1 MAGKEMEFAIKVGG
15 YLSQKLTTAVGNTTK
30 LLRSLG
36 DTGEQVT
43 EKLKS
48 IQVIDAKQKKLE
60 TQTGRL
66 REAYGK
72 LSNATKERMA
82 YTGQDAEVQ
91 ARLTRKQQE
100 AEAKVA
106 QLLKKTKDLS
116 KQNIAYKNSI
126 EKLYG
131 PINKL
136 IKDEDRLSKAA
147 EKSAA
152 ARAYQEKIERGRKN
166 RTNLLMGADYRLSSA
181 RNITG
186 MLRTPFENAVA
197 SQKMSFELST
207 VINTDEKNK
216 KAAMA
221 QAQKSAEDLAKAGYS
236 TYAEA
241 MQAQYA
247 LNSAEL
253 AAGLSS
259 VAVKTVASV
268 AKVTKGEL
276 GQVGEVL
283 ATAYNN
289 LGNRVSGT
297 TEEKFAAL
305 GNILTKVQF
314 KYQIRDFAQLGES
327 MKYAAVG
334 ITQYNVNLEQSAAAI
349 GMLNTAGLQGGQAGT
364 SFNSMLKGL
373 YKVAADIPGILVKDK
388 NGAVDLVAS
397 LGELQ
402 KGLSRMDDITRAQ
415 FLTEMFGD
423 EGAKAIIPLVSKTD
437 ELAAGYKEVGAAV
450 KENIVDKNMAEY
462 LKLTSTRMAAAKEQ
476 AMLLGMKIGNV
487 LLPPVTKMLEYGG
500 KLADK
505 IGEWA
510 EAHPFIT
517 KLVVGVVAAGV
528 ALNLAGAAIMYVGAG
543 FSSFFTLLQNGNLFI
558 KTFRVA
564 MSGGSLEGLKFAKV
578 AGLLSKG
585 IFGLGKAFTLIFSPG
600 GLILLGIAAVVAA
613 VWYLYKNWETVKT
626 GLMAWWKTLGEMWD
640 SFCAKFPT
648 ASNVIKG
655 AVDLIVGYYKGLWS
669 ALKKVWEWGTK
680 ALGVLGF
687 GGETPKVSGNA
698 VTGKVK
704 ASETSRKMP
713 KMARGGYISRP
724 TVALVGEAG
733 DEIIVPVTD
742 RRYGIQRLAE
752 AAAHLGFNIA
762 PVQNRAIEGHGAP
775 AMRALREKAP
785 IAKIATATK
794 QIFAGYRGS
803 SNNEAINKSNF
814 NEQIYNFAY
823 SKIMQ
828 SSTVSK
834 EKSILE
840 KLQNRRVG
848 TEAIGDKTKTAPTIT
863 YAPNFTIY
871 GNPDRESLVDLLRED
886 KKRFKRLLE
895 EVLHDK
901 ERVNFA

>member
-48 IQVIDAKQKKLE
+48 IHVIDAKQKKLE

-72 LSNATKERMA
+72 LSNATKELVA
-82 YTGQDAEVQ
+82 YTGQDTEVQ

-106 QLLKKTKDLS
+106 QLLKKTKELS
-116 KQNIAYKNSI
+116 KKNIEYKNSI

-136 IKDEDRLSKAA
+136 IKDEDRLAKAA

-152 ARAYQEKIERGRKN
+152 ARAYQEKIERGKNN
-166 RTNLLMGADYRLSSA
+166 RTNLLMGADYRLRGA

-197 SQKMSFELST
+197 SQKLSFELST
-207 VINTDEKNK
+207 VINADDK

-247 LNSAEL
+247 LNSAGL
-253 AAGLSS
+253 TANLSS
-259 VAVKTVASV
+259 TAVKTVASV

-289 LGNRVSGT
+289 LGNRISGT

-305 GNILTKVQF
+305 GNIMTKVQF
-314 KYQIRDFAQLGES
+314 EYQIRDFAQLGEG

-334 ITQYNVNLEQSAAAI
+334 INQYNVNLEQSAAAI

-373 YKVAADIPGILVKDK
+373 YKVAADIPGILVKGKD
-388 NGAVDLVAS
+388 GTVDLVAS
-397 LGELQ
+397 LGKLQ

-415 FLTEMFGD
+415 YLTEKFGD
-423 EGAKAIIPLVSKTD
+423 EGAKAVVPLVAKTD

-450 KENIVDKNMAEY
+450 KDNIVDKNMAEY

-487 LLPPVTKMLEYGG
+487 LLPPVTKMIEYGG

-505 IGEWA
+505 IGKWA
-510 EAHPFIT
+510 EAHPMIT
-517 KLVVGVVAAGV
+517 KLIVGLAAAGV

-564 MSGGSLEGLKFAKV
+564 MSGGSLAGLKFAKV

-585 IFGLGKAFTLIFSPG
+585 IFGLGKVFSLIFSPG
-600 GLILLGIAAVVAA
+600 GLILLGIAAVAAA

-626 GLMAWWKTLGEMWD
+626 GLMAWWKTLGELWD

-648 ASNVIKG
+648 ASKVIKG
-655 AVDLIVGYYKGLWS
+655 AVDLIVGYYKGLWG
-669 ALKKVWEWGTK
+669 ALKKVYEWGQK
-680 ALGVLGF
+680 AADYLGIGGGKSGTVQNTDVKAAQVAKRAAGGLVSQPEIALIAENGPEMVVPLSNRSLGLKRLAQAAAMLIPGNGTAGSRT
-687 GGETPKVSGNA
+687 GGGISSSIGRSAPVTVNFAPQKGGDLAERARSLVWPREQGQTQQAAQRPIYITYSPSIKVDGNA
-698 VTGKVK
+698 DETVIMKV
-704 ASETSRKMP
+704 
-713 KMARGGYISRP
+713 
-724 TVALVGEAG
+724 
-733 DEIIVPVTD
+733 
-742 RRYGIQRLAE
+742 LA
-752 AAAHLGFNIA
+752 
-762 PVQNRAIEGHGAP
+762 
-775 AMRALREKAP
+775 K
-785 IAKIATATK
+785 
-794 QIFAGYRGS
+794 
-803 SNNEAINKSNF
+803 
-814 NEQIYNFAY
+814 
-823 SKIMQ
+823 
-828 SSTVSK
+828 SK
-834 EKSILE
+834 EELRRMLE
-840 KLQNRRVG
+840 EIARDNRRV
-848 TEAIGDKTKTAPTIT
+848 ALA
-863 YAPNFTIY
+863 
-871 GNPDRESLVDLLRED
+871 
-886 KKRFKRLLE
+886 
-895 EVLHDK
+895 
-901 ERVNFA
+901 